1 MMDVWNR
8 GSGTSRLVQL
18 AREGRRLTG
27 EQSEALWEAGYCHWC
42 GGALSAQDVEE
53 FRHEGCRGR
62 KPWPGGA

>member
-8 GSGTSRLVQL
+8 GSGYSRLVQL

-42 GGALSAQDVEE
+42 GGELSRYDVE
-53 FRHEGCRGR
+53 HHTHQGCPGR
-62 KPWPGGA
+62 RA